1 MGFMPRFS
9 RTDGEHGGLPMI
21 KRSNPLGST
30 SRLSTRRIVV
40 AGALVVGLGLAT
52 VACGGDDSSDSE
64 RDQLLALL
72 LAAAQGTNQ
81 DPGAALVAGALGEN
95 PNLLNELTDEQV
107 EELLTL
113 LESGQNS
120 TETTGAPEAQGG
132 DSDATVASASDDSDT
147 TEAPSGGGNVSIP
160 NLSIPPITIPTIDW
174 DLLNDLLDE
183 DDGNDVPTISIISIP
198 NLSLPGGMPTLPPPS
213 IVSIPSIPSP

>member
-1 MGFMPRFS
+1 
-9 RTDGEHGGLPMI
+9 MI
-21 KRSNPLGST
+21 MRSNSHPSR
-30 SRLSTRRIVV
+30 SRLSTRRLVV
-40 AGALVVGLGLAT
+40 AGALVVGLGLAAA
-52 VACGGDDSSDSE
+52 ACGGDDSSDSE

-107 EELLTL
+107 QELLTL
-113 LESGQNS
+113 LETPQEEVAATTIPESGA
-120 TETTGAPEAQGG
+120 APETAAPAPAG
-132 DSDATVASASDDSDT
+132 SDATG
-147 TEAPSGGGNVSIP
+147 APSGGGNVSIP

-198 NLSLPGGMPTLPPPS
+198 NLSLPGGLPSIPPPS
-213 IVSIPSIPSP
+213 IISIPSIPLP

>member
-1 MGFMPRFS
+1 MFTHSTPCGS
-9 RTDGEHGGLPMI
+9 HG
-21 KRSNPLGST
+21 
-30 SRLSTRRIVV
+30 RLSTRRLL
-40 AGALVVGLGLAT
+40 ATGALVLGLGLTA
-52 VACGGDDSSDSE
+52 VACGGDDGSDSE

-113 LESGQNS
+113 LEGAQAP
-120 TETTGAPEAQGG
+120 TETTVAPEAQGAPSEESTAPTPAV
-132 DSDATVASASDDSDT
+132 DSSDAPSA
-147 TEAPSGGGNVSIP
+147 GGNVSIP
-160 NLSIPPITIPTIDW
+160 TISIPPLTIPSIDW

-198 NLSLPGGMPTLPPPS
+198 NLSLPGGIPTLPPPS
-213 IVSIPSIPSP
+213 IVSVPSIPTP

>member
-1 MGFMPRFS
+1 MFTHS
-9 RTDGEHGGLPMI
+9 T
-21 KRSNPLGST
+21 PLGSHG
-30 SRLSTRRIVV
+30 RLSTRRLL
-40 AGALVVGLGLAT
+40 ATGALVLGLGLSA
-52 VACGGDDSSDSE
+52 VACGGDDGSDSE

-113 LESGQNS
+113 LESGQAS
-120 TETTGAPEAQGG
+120 TESTAAPEVQSG
-132 DSDATVASASDDSDT
+132 DSEATVAPAPAGSDA

-160 NLSIPPITIPTIDW
+160 NLSFPPITMPTIDW

-183 DDGNDVPTISIISIP
+183 DDGNDAPTISIISIP
-198 NLSLPGGMPTLPPPS
+198 NLSLPGGIPTLPPPS
-213 IVSIPSIPSP
+213 IVSVPSIPTP

>member
-1 MGFMPRFS
+1 MFM
-9 RTDGEHGGLPMI
+9 
-21 KRSNPLGST
+21 RSNPHGSHG
-30 SRLSTRRIVV
+30 RLSTRRLLA
-40 AGALVVGLGLAT
+40 AGALLLGLGLTA
-52 VACGGDDSSDSE
+52 VACGGDDGSDAE

-113 LESGQNS
+113 LEGAQAP
-120 TETTGAPEAQGG
+120 TETTVAPEVQGAPSE
-132 DSDATVASASDDSDT
+132 DSAAPAPADADTSD
-147 TEAPSGGGNVSIP
+147 APSGGGNVSIP
-160 NLSIPPITIPTIDW
+160 TISIPPITIPSIDW

-183 DDGNDVPTISIISIP
+183 DDGNDAPTISIISIP
-198 NLSLPGGMPTLPPPS
+198 NLSLPGGIPTLPPPS
-213 IVSIPSIPSP
+213 IVSVPSIPTP